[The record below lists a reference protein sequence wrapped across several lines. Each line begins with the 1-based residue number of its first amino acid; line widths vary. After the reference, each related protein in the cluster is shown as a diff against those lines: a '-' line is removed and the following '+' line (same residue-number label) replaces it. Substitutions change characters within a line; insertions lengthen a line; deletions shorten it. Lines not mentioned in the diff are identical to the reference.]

1 MADTQTRAST
11 GIVVAAFLAMAATY
25 FTMASSDF
33 VLAATQVDLAYT
45 IDAANSLSFAPA
57 AASLVLVFL
66 AGSLADRWG
75 PRPMLLGA
83 SAIFC
88 AGAVLVALA
97 PSLIWVVAGR
107 LLDGIGGVA
116 MTIVGLS
123 VINTTFTESKQR
135 ARIFGF
141 YAALTPALFILA
153 PPLAALLVDL
163 VGWRAAVVPWI
174 LMGAATF
181 VATLRY
187 VPGGHESKTGELLT
201 PLCAGLVLAGLAL
214 GAMNVNAN
222 VNVAAICFGIA
233 AIALIA
239 LVILLRR
246 LKTPTLNVRWIRNP
260 GVVLLIVILF
270 LAVAPNLFFYT
281 NLLLQYRYTMPRVGI
296 ALLLIIPQAFAVVG
310 ALVSGRV
317 SARIGPARAAMFGL
331 AASAVSCL
339 GVFLV
344 RGDSPVWVPVL
355 TLSLHALPFSFV
367 VGPLTNVFLGRAPTE
382 ASGTASAVRK
392 ATTNLASVFG
402 GLILATVA
410 FNAFKSR
417 LADILASD
425 GVESDLAEQIAQAI
439 REGAVVDTLVETV
452 SDPIARE
459 ALINKG
465 PRLLEAQSW
474 AFEVYGLMSAGV
486 LLVATL
492 LMALYLRRAARVT
505 ATDPA

>member
-1 MADTQTRAST
+1 MVGTQARGST
-11 GIVVAAFLAMAATY
+11 GIVVAAFLALAATY

-45 IDAANSLSFAPA
+45 IDAANSLSFAPSA
-57 AASLVLVFL
+57 GSLVIVFL
-66 AGSLADRWG
+66 VGSLADRWG

-83 SAIFC
+83 SAIF
-88 AGAVLVALA
+88 AVGAALVCLA

-107 LLDGIGGVA
+107 MLDGIGGVA

-123 VINTTFTESKQR
+123 VINTTFTESKER
-135 ARIFGF
+135 ARIFGL
-141 YAALTPALFILA
+141 YAALTPALFIIS
-153 PPLAALLVDL
+153 PPLAAFLVDL
-163 VGWRAAVVPWI
+163 VGWRGAVVPWI
-174 LMGAATF
+174 LIGAATF
-181 VATLRY
+181 IATLRY

-222 VNVAAICFGIA
+222 ASVALICFAIA
-233 AIALIA
+233 VVALIA

-246 LKTPTLNVRWIRNP
+246 LPKPTLNVRWIRQP
-260 GVVLLIVILF
+260 GVVLLIIILF

-296 ALLLIIPQAFAVVG
+296 ALLLIVPQAFAVLG
-310 ALVSGRV
+310 ALLSGRV
-317 SARIGPARAAMFGL
+317 SARIGPARAALIGL

-344 RGDSPVWVPVL
+344 RADSPVWVPVL
-355 TLSLHALPFSFV
+355 TLSVHALPFSFV
-367 VGPLTNVFLGRAPTE
+367 VGPLTNVLLGRAPTE

-402 GLILATVA
+402 GLILATLA
-410 FNAFKSR
+410 FNAFKSK
-417 LADILASD
+417 LSDILANA
-425 GVESDLAEQIAQAI
+425 GLATDVAERIAQEV
-439 REGAVVDTLVETV
+439 RDGAVVDRMATTL

-459 ALINKG
+459 ALLNKG
-465 PRLLEAQSW
+465 AGLLEAQSW
-474 AFEVYGLMSAGV
+474 AFDVYGVMSAGV

-492 LMALYLRRAARVT
+492 LMALYLRRAPR
-505 ATDPA
+505 ATETEPA